1 MRADSP
7 PEIPKE
13 QLERIEPIVDSL
25 LAELRQ
31 RTRTLPCQ
39 TASALVYELETEQ
52 FVSSEA
58 GREAGE

>member
-1 MRADSP
+1 LRSDSP
-7 PEIPKE
+7 SEIPKE

-25 LAELRQ
+25 LAELRR

-52 FVSSEA
+52 FASHQAQSEA
-58 GREAGE
+58 SE